1 MIRINIGCGS
11 TPTAGWMNY
20 DNSPSVRLAAMP
32 VVARV
37 LERLHLLVASQREFI
52 AYARQSGIKHADAVR
67 RIPHADRSV
76 DVVYTSHMVEHLD
89 REEAAQFLREARRV
103 LRPGGILR
111 IAVPDLRFHI
121 DRYLAQHDADLF
133 VEGVRLGRSRPKGLR
148 RRLMSA
154 IAGDRE
160 HHWMYDGPSLAR
172 LLAAAGFQ
180 NPRVMPSGSTSIP
193 DPGALDLAERAPE
206 SVFVEASNP

>member
-1 MIRINIGCGS
+1 
-11 TPTAGWMNY
+11 
-20 DNSPSVRLAAMP
+20 
-32 VVARV
+32 
-37 LERLHLLVASQREFI
+37 
-52 AYARQSGIKHADAVR
+52 VR
-67 RIPHADRSV
+67 RIPHADGSV

-89 REEAAQFLREARRV
+89 RDEAMQFLREARRV
-103 LRPGGILR
+103 LRRGGILR

-121 DRYLAQHDADLF
+121 DRYLEQHDADVF

-148 RRLMSA
+148 RKIMSA
-154 IAGDRE
+154 IVGDRE

-180 NPRVMPSGSTSIP
+180 DPRVMPSGMTTIP

-206 SVFVEASNP
+206 SVFVEATNP